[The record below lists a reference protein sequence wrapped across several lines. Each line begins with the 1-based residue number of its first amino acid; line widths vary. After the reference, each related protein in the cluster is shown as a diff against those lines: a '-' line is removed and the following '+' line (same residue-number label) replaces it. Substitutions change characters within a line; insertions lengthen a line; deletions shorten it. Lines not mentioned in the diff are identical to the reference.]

1 MRLSNLRELTRH
13 NTRTKDEK
21 NILLIK
27 VIHVYGL
34 EVIKYL
40 FVTPGVHVIGLNK
53 STGRGGSLLP
63 EMVLTLIFMKKYL
76 VLSETYHI
84 ITSMDNLVRYLMKQ
98 WSSI

>member
-1 MRLSNLRELTRH
+1 M
-13 NTRTKDEK
+13 
-21 NILLIK
+21 
-27 VIHVYGL
+27 
-34 EVIKYL
+34 
-40 FVTPGVHVIGLNK
+40 IGLNK

-84 ITSMDNLVRYLMKQ
+84 ITYMDNLVRYLMKQ